1 MKTTSRFT
9 HLMLTGFTFVFLS
22 LQSATAQKSTLPT
35 LAVLELRNEYPNPK
49 LSQGSFSDLLRSEL
63 EKTGRFQVLDRYDMD
78 FMLTQQKVEY
88 FNCLSRFCLEE
99 VSSKIN
105 VDKLVV
111 GSIKLINKRITVSI
125 RVFDTK
131 TKQFELSRTSDFLD
145 IPEEMGAMVHT
156 TVNDMFGL
164 PNDQAFVTKLT
175 LKNDFESSINTPNE
189 VCLRSDGP
197 RMGFITYF
205 LEPKTAATLKRSKSQ
220 GGYEAFPLLFQF
232 GYQFEKQYLNE
243 GNFQALVEFLPMIT
257 GLDQGLF
264 IPSVTLM
271 NGIRNNN
278 SGWEFAFG
286 PMVSIS
292 RKARGYVDNNNNW
305 VLLNSKPEPE
315 GAIVETR
322 TDSRGNPTITTGFV
336 VAAGKTFKSGKLN
349 IPVNG
354 YLVPSA
360 NGVLLGVSFGFNA
373 RSRFK

>member
-1 MKTTSRFT
+1 MKTTSLFT
-9 HLMLTGFTFVFLS
+9 QLMLTGFTFVFLS
-22 LQSATAQKSTLPT
+22 LQSATAQTSTLPT

-78 FMLTQQKVEY
+78 FMLTQKKVEY

-99 VSSKIN
+99 VSSKVN
-105 VDKLVV
+105 VEKLVV

-131 TKQFELSRTSDFLD
+131 SKQFELSRTSDFLD
-145 IPEEMGAMVHT
+145 IPEEMGTMVHI

-164 PNDQAFVTKLT
+164 PNDQAIVTKLT
-175 LKNDFESSINTPNE
+175 LKNDFESSINTPNQS
-189 VCLRSDGP
+189 CLRSDGP

-205 LEPKTAATLKRSKSQ
+205 LEPNSAAIMKRSRSQ
-220 GGYEAFPLLFQF
+220 GGFETFPLLFQF

-286 PMVSIS
+286 PTVSIS
-292 RKARGYVDNNNNW
+292 RKARGYVDNNNQW
-305 VLLNSKPEPE
+305 VLLNSKPEPD
-315 GAIVETR
+315 GVSLETR
-322 TDSRGNPTITTGFV
+322 TDSRGNPTFSTGFI

-354 YLVPSA
+354 YLIPSSK
-360 NGVLLGVSFGFNA
+360 GVLLGVSFGFNA
-373 RSRFK
+373 KSRFK

>member
-9 HLMLTGFTFVFLS
+9 QLILTGFTFVFLS
-22 LQSATAQKSTLPT
+22 IQTAIAQKSNLPS
-35 LAVLELRNEYPNPK
+35 LAVLELRNEYSNPK

-63 EKTGRFQVLDRYDMD
+63 EKTARYQVLDRYDMD

-145 IPEEMGAMVHT
+145 IPEEMGAMVHI
-156 TVNDMFGL
+156 TVNDMFGI
-164 PNDQAFVTKLT
+164 PNDQAIVTKLT
-175 LKNDFESSINTPNE
+175 LKNDFESSINTPNQ

-205 LEPKTAATLKRSKSQ
+205 LEPKTAATLQRSKSQ

-322 TDSRGNPTITTGFV
+322 TDSRGNPTFTTGFV

>member
-9 HLMLTGFTFVFLS
+9 QQMLTGFTFVFLS
-22 LQSATAQKSTLPT
+22 LQTAIAQKSNLPS

-63 EKTGRFQVLDRYDMD
+63 EKTARYQVLDRYDMD

-145 IPEEMGAMVHT
+145 IPEEMGAMVHI
-156 TVNDMFGL
+156 TVNDMFGI
-164 PNDQAFVTKLT
+164 PNDQAIVTKLT
-175 LKNDFESSINTPNE
+175 LKNDFESSINTPNQ

-205 LEPKTAATLKRSKSQ
+205 LEPKTATTLQRSKSQ

-292 RKARGYVDNNNNW
+292 RKARGYVDNNNW
-305 VLLNSKPEPE
+305 VLLNSKPEPD

-322 TDSRGNPTITTGFV
+322 TDSRGNPTFTTGFV

>member
-1 MKTTSRFT
+1 MKTTSRLT
-9 HLMLTGFTFVFLS
+9 QLLLTGFTFVFLS
-22 LQSATAQKSTLPT
+22 IQTAIAQKSNLPS

-63 EKTGRFQVLDRYDMD
+63 EKTARYQVLDRYDMD

-145 IPEEMGAMVHT
+145 IPEEMGAMVHI

-164 PNDQAFVTKLT
+164 PNDQAIVTKLT
-175 LKNDFESSINTPNE
+175 LKNDFESSINTPNQ

>member
-1 MKTTSRFT
+1 MKTTSRFSQ
-9 HLMLTGFTFVFLS
+9 LMLTGFTFAFLS

-63 EKTGRFQVLDRYDMD
+63 EKTARYQVLDRYDMD

-145 IPEEMGAMVHT
+145 IPEEMGTMVHI

-164 PNDQAFVTKLT
+164 PNDQALVTKLT

-205 LEPKTAATLKRSKSQ
+205 MEPKTAATLQRSKSQ

-292 RKARGYVDNNNNW
+292 RKARGYVDSNNKW
-305 VLLNSKPEPE
+305 VLLDSKPQPE

-322 TDSRGNPTITTGFV
+322 TDSRGNPKISTGFV

-360 NGVLLGVSFGFNA
+360 NGVLFGVSFGFNA

>member
-9 HLMLTGFTFVFLS
+9 QFLLIGFTFLS
-22 LQSATAQKSTLPT
+22 LQSAFAQKSTLPT

-63 EKTGRFQVLDRYDMD
+63 EKTSRFQVLDRYDMD

-131 TKQFELSRTSDFLD
+131 SKQFELSRTSDFLD
-145 IPEEMGAMVHT
+145 IPEEMGTMVHL

-164 PNDQAFVTKLT
+164 PNDQALVTKLT

-205 LEPKTAATLKRSKSQ
+205 MEPKTAATLQRSKSQ

-292 RKARGYVDNNNNW
+292 RKARGYVDSNNKW
-305 VLLNSKPEPE
+305 VLLDSKPQPE

-336 VAAGKTFKSGKLN
+336 VAAGRTFKSGKLN

-360 NGVLLGVSFGFNA
+360 NGVLFGVSFGFNA